1 MPSTVGPRRPGASG
15 LPRSPDRG
23 TGALFVRSATLAVA
37 AAVALAAG
45 AAVDARAGPLP
56 AAPTSAPP
64 HADPTETRPFVRI
77 NVIGDDDRGS
87 LLALGPR
94 LGLSGAEIARIRA
107 VSGYVGCLSPSPSAG
122 SAALFLDDRHILT
135 AAHILIEPSGRR
147 RTKCFFKNQAPDPV
161 MIDLLTETGAV
172 FGGRDPEAGSARD
185 WVVVALA
192 RPLADAAPL
201 PVAVETPAAAG
212 DRLVVVTAHPADL
225 ARDVDLGTPVV
236 QGCTVRRVI
245 APQAAGDGGFL
256 RTDCDATGSSSGGM
270 NLARV
275 DGRLTLRGI
284 TVTTGPWRVERFK
297 GAPYDERRGS
307 FTTALAVGP
316 AMIAARDGRAP
327 PEAAGPSAAARKA
340 PAKPA
345 AVPLPPQR
353 PR

>member
-1 MPSTVGPRRPGASG
+1 M
-15 LPRSPDRG
+15 
-23 TGALFVRSATLAVA
+23 
-37 AAVALAAG
+37 
-45 AAVDARAGPLP
+45 
-56 AAPTSAPP
+56 
-64 HADPTETRPFVRI
+64 
-77 NVIGDDDRGS
+77 GDDDRGS
-87 LLALGPR
+87 LLEFGPR
-94 LGLSGAEIARIRA
+94 LGLSGAEMAQIRA

-122 SAALFLDDRHILT
+122 SATLFLDDRHILT

-161 MIDLLTETGAV
+161 MIDLLTESGAV
-172 FGGRDPEAGSARD
+172 FGGRDPKPGSGRD

-192 RPLADAAPL
+192 RPLAGAVPL
-201 PVAVETPAAAG
+201 PVAAATPVAAG
-212 DRLVVVTAHPADL
+212 DRLLVVTAHPADL

-245 APQAAGDGGFL
+245 APEAAGEGGFL

-307 FTTALAVGP
+307 FTTALVVGP
-316 AMIAARDGRAP
+316 AMIAARDGHPP
-327 PEAAGPSAAARKA
+327 PETAGQPATARKA
-340 PAKPA
+340 TAPKPA
-345 AVPLPPQR
+345 TSATVPLPPQR